1 MPHTLVRFWEVM
13 YGNIVCMHHVNGP
26 HSSSVQLVGHDP
38 KMGLRF
44 VWYVY
49 IYIYIYILMHLGD
62 ALFQA

>member
-1 MPHTLVRFWEVM
+1 MPHTLVRFWKVM
-13 YGNIVCMHHVNGP
+13 YGNKVCMHHVDGP

-44 VWYVY
+44 VL
-49 IYIYIYILMHLGD
+49 ILMHLGD